1 MWRQKSRAHV
11 LGLWQDQRIVFS
23 WCYPCL
29 MHIHNGL
36 KIAQTLCNQ
45 ILPLFAL
52 IGISGTQIE
61 TCSMDYFCFLFCCSD
76 TLYFCKEHSLFLH
89 SIYLSICLSSFIHSF
104 INSFIPYLIPLYV
117 TTVQHVDSDSD
128 SKTHVRPFMSLY
140 VAACCFAE
148 LKSEHCASAGNQ
160 HERGDE
166 WSL

>member
-1 MWRQKSRAHV
+1 M

-52 IGISGTQIE
+52 IGISGTQIAAVE
-61 TCSMDYFCFLFCCSD
+61 TCSRPMDYFCFLLCCSD
-76 TLYFCKEHSLFLH
+76 TLYFCKEHILWAVYLLFIFALH
-89 SIYLSICLSSFIHSF
+89 LSVCLSSFIHSIF
-104 INSFIPYLIPLYV
+104 NTFV
-117 TTVQHVDSDSD
+117 RHHSD
-128 SKTHVRPFMSLY
+128 SKTHVRPFISLC

-148 LKSEHCASAGNQ
+148 LKSEHCASAQNQ

-166 WSL
+166 